1 MMILPFLFELY
12 DFTLVIVKRSS
23 GLPHAVTPFALVGLD
38 GKKKAPRQKAN
49 NALEGLKKM
58 PPDNFSS
65 INRSNRRAGRKRV
78 GLPIAT

>member
-38 GKKKAPRQKAN
+38 GKKRHQD
-49 NALEGLKKM
+49 KKPTM
-58 PPDNFSS
+58 PL
-65 INRSNRRAGRKRV
+65 RA
-78 GLPIAT
+78 